1 MNRVGPILTLRG
13 VKDFKGTEMRH
24 CSFSLCTQ
32 EGGDLKEVSTQETT
46 VSNMDKTVAGD
57 DH

>member
-1 MNRVGPILTLRG
+1 MTLRG